1 MNRRILALHTSTH
14 DMKLSSSAALTRAS
28 LNRMVALSPGAEVK
42 WIDASK
48 LHIVQNLS
56 CYANGKRDC
65 ANPESGKY
73 RCWAHVES
81 LKYPAKYG
89 GKDQMPVIYDG
100 LSWCDTVL
108 FSTSTR
114 WGSHSALC
122 QKIIER
128 MDTLE
133 NRASSYGEP
142 YPLRGKKL
150 GVVATGLHW
159 HTGEMANR
167 LNETLRWFGFATAPD
182 DTSVLAWQRS
192 ADPFFEHPDNDR
204 PHLDKWTLTPKGAWA
219 VDRFARSVLSASK
232 VWV

>member
-1 MNRRILALHTSTH
+1 
-14 DMKLSSSAALTRAS
+14 
-28 LNRMVALSPGAEVK
+28 
-42 WIDASK
+42 
-48 LHIVQNLS
+48 
-56 CYANGKRDC
+56 
-65 ANPESGKY
+65 
-73 RCWAHVES
+73 
-81 LKYPAKYG
+81 
-89 GKDQMPVIYDG
+89 
-100 LSWCDTVL
+100 VL

-133 NRASSYGEP
+133 NRAVSFGEP

-192 ADPFFEHPDNDR
+192 GDPFFEHLDNDR
-204 PHLDKWTLTPKGAWA
+204 PYLEKWTLTPKGAWA
-219 VDRFARSVLSASK
+219 VDRFARSVLSANK